1 MAVALAPLVQPLNML
16 GLLPHAALQL
26 YALAVVRSNRSL
38 CTTPLL
44 AHPVSKAR
52 VNSLH
57 NVMRLAAL
65 ALPGK
70 EGRQAGEPAGLEG
83 LHTADVPHDRPQC
96 DHPFAVANR
105 PAVPL
110 ACTGGAGHELT
121 RPERMSADQEC
132 AAFLNFV
139 GVCFGVLL
147 PLWLLVKTEPCSS
160 LARWDASWDA
170 AAEGLDGGQQQQP
183 LHLLAACM
191 EAALRALCGRSWLS
205 SREQRQQRDRRH
217 RWQLEGWQRG
227 LLWWQVL
234 ALSWMCSVALAG
246 A

>member
-83 LHTADVPHDRPQC
+83 LHTADVPHDR
-96 DHPFAVANR
+96 H
-105 PAVPL
+105 
-110 ACTGGAGHELT
+110 
-121 RPERMSADQEC
+121 
-132 AAFLNFV
+132 
-139 GVCFGVLL
+139 
-147 PLWLLVKTEPCSS
+147 
-160 LARWDASWDA
+160 
-170 AAEGLDGGQQQQP
+170 
-183 LHLLAACM
+183 
-191 EAALRALCGRSWLS
+191 
-205 SREQRQQRDRRH
+205 
-217 RWQLEGWQRG
+217 
-227 LLWWQVL
+227 
-234 ALSWMCSVALAG
+234 
-246 A
+246 